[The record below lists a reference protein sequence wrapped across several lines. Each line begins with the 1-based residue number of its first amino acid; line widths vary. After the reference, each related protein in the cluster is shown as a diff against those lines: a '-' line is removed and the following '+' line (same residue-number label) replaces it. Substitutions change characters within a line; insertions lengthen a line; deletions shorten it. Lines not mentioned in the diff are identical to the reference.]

1 MPAAGCLA
9 STDRRGC
16 HTGRVTLT
24 DALLRPI
31 LAADAARPLVTFYDD
46 ATGER
51 VEVSGTT
58 LANWAAKTANL
69 LRDELGVNPGDP
81 VAVLLPAHWQSVA
94 VHLGAWWCGAEVVT
108 AADGAELAL
117 CTHARLTEAEAAPEV
132 AVLSLDAMGRGVD
145 GLGIGITD
153 YATAVR
159 VHGDAFAPA
168 PLGDGATALEGRTVA
183 EVLAAARA
191 VAAEQGL
198 TASDR
203 VLSAASWDT
212 PAQLVDGLLAVLA
225 AGASLVQVANP
236 DPTRLTRRI
245 ETEKVTRELG

>member
-1 MPAAGCLA
+1 MTSDGP
-9 STDRRGC
+9 
-16 HTGRVTLT
+16 TLT

-31 LAADAARPLVTFYDD
+31 LATDAARPLVTYYDD

-69 LRDELGVNPGDP
+69 LRDELGVGPGDP

-94 VHLGAWWCGAEVVT
+94 VHLGIWWCGGVVV
-108 AADGAELAL
+108 ADPDGAEVAL
-117 CTHARLTEAEAAPEV
+117 CTADRLTEAEAAPEV
-132 AVLSLDAMGRGVD
+132 AVLSLDAFGRGID
-145 GLGIGITD
+145 GLAIGITD

-168 PLGDGATALEGRTVA
+168 PGAGGDPALEERSVD

-191 VAAEQGL
+191 SAARQGL
-198 TASDR
+198 TAQDR
-203 VLSAASWDT
+203 VLSSTRWDT
-212 PAQLVDGLLAVLA
+212 TVGLVDGLLAVLA

-236 DPTRLTRRI
+236 DDALLTRRV
-245 ETEKVTRELG
+245 ETEKVTREL

>member
-1 MPAAGCLA
+1 MSPAPAPTLA
-9 STDRRGC
+9 
-16 HTGRVTLT
+16 

-31 LAADAARPLVTFYDD
+31 LAVDAARPLVTYYDD

-94 VHLGAWWCGAEVVT
+94 VHLGVWWCGGVVV
-108 AADGAELAL
+108 ADPDGAEVAL
-117 CTHARLTEAEAAPEV
+117 CTLERLPEAEAAPEV
-132 AVLSLDAMGRGVD
+132 AVLSLDAFGRGID
-145 GLGIGITD
+145 GLAIGITD

-159 VHGDAFAPA
+159 VHGDAFVAPRV
-168 PLGDGATALEGRTVA
+168 GDDAAALAGRSVA
-183 EVLAAARA
+183 EVVAAARSSA
-191 VAAEQGL
+191 TAQGL
-198 TASDR
+198 TSFDR
-203 VLSAASWDT
+203 VLSSAGWGSAAALT
-212 PAQLVDGLLAVLA
+212 DGLLAVLA

-236 DPTRLTRRI
+236 DPARLTRRV
-245 ETEKVTRELG
+245 ETEKVTRTAGD